1 MSIEYEINLFD
12 IALELGH
19 PATQPVLE
27 LHQPHKFLH
36 IGITVAEILFLIFHM
51 FSSKQPVSQ
60 AESLDNLRN
69 MKYSQSFWR

>member
-19 PATQPVLE
+19 TAIQPVLE
-27 LHQPHKFLH
+27 LHRPHKFLH
-36 IGITVAEILFLIFHM
+36 IGITVGDILFLIFHM